1 MNKSE
6 ILEKYSQI
14 RYLVQ
19 HCHESIFSGKTS
31 PDRIE
36 EQIEIAEQKNFGE
49 IFQLVEPKSPPKPSN
64 QPTGGEEKI
73 ISHFSP
79 AFWHKP
85 TSSLPNDAAEYI
97 CTYNGMGQCSDE

>member
-1 MNKSE
+1 M
-6 ILEKYSQI
+6 
-14 RYLVQ
+14 YLVQ
-19 HCHESIFSGKTS
+19 HYHESIFSGKTS

-97 CTYNGMGQCSDE
+97 CTYNGLGQRSDE